1 MLVGRKM
8 LHVNM
13 ERQYTSR
20 VQGCLF
26 DSFQGPGCLSGWGQ
40 KGRQWANANLG
51 VPGQKREKP
60 KDFTEFSID
69 TQNAG
74 A

>member
-8 LHVNM
+8 LRVNM
-13 ERQYTSR
+13 ERQYTTR
-20 VQGCLF
+20 VQRCLC
-26 DSFQGPGCLSGWGQ
+26 DSFQGPACGSGWHQ
-40 KGRQWANANLG
+40 KGRQQANANLG
-51 VPGQKREKP
+51 VAGQKREKP